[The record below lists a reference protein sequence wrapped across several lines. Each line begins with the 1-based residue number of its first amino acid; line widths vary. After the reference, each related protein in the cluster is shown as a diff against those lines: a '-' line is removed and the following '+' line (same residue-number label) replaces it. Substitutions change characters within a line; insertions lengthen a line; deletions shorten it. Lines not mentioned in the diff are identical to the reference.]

1 MKKLTMFLI
10 AVMTCLGLYAQDVK
24 VTGKVVSS
32 TDGEPLIGATV
43 MVKGSSS
50 GTATDIEGKFTVQVR
65 NGSTLLVTYVG
76 YKPQELKVRGAMTDV
91 RISLSWRTRKCS
103 TTLWL
108 SAMAPKRRA

>member
-1 MKKLTMFLI
+1 MFLI